1 MFFNITLAGSLLPN
15 CEGTDSFKWTN
26 CFGSE
31 KKNIAYDLLYK
42 DKYKNKKILY
52 KGEYKSGKFHGY
64 GTLTYPD
71 GVKYLGE
78 LKYNKANGLGIMN
91 FSNGAKYVG
100 EFKYGLPNGQGIIT
114 YLNGKK
120 YTI

>member
-1 MFFNITLAGSLLPN
+1 MKKLSLYVFVGLMFFNITLAGSLLPN

-52 KGEYKSGKFHGY
+52 KGEYKSGKCIYYDELFGCK
-64 GTLTYPD
+64 D
-71 GVKYLGE
+71 KYKE
-78 LKYNKANGLGIMN
+78 NYNLVNSSII
-91 FSNGAKYVG
+91 FSLS
-100 EFKYGLPNGQGIIT
+100 ESDIR
-114 YLNGKK
+114 
-120 YTI
+120 